1 MWVGEMRKYP
11 KIVKTKSGEITI
23 DKNTYEKDVY
33 IFANGEIKKRKKSL
47 AKEVYGTSHKIGP
60 AELKKLCK
68 GHPRKVF
75 IRTGQSGLLELTEEG
90 HQYLAEHRIEVQA
103 LPTPELI
110 QAFNKCEKH
119 KAALIHVNC

>member
-1 MWVGEMRKYP
+1 MYTHPQIIETSFG
-11 KIVKTKSGEITI
+11 KITV
-23 DKNTYEKDVY
+23 DRNTYDKDIY

-47 AKEVYGTSHKIGP
+47 AREVYGTSHKIGP
-60 AELKKLCK
+60 AELRKLCK

-75 IRTGQSGLLELTEEG
+75 IGTGQSGLLELTEEG
-90 HQYLAEHRIEVQA
+90 HQYLAQHGIEVQT

-110 QAFNKCEKH
+110 EPFNKCEKH

>member
-1 MWVGEMRKYP
+1 MGKQPQIIETSFGR
-11 KIVKTKSGEITI
+11 ITI

-68 GHPRKVF
+68 GRPRKVF
-75 IRTGQSGLLELTEEG
+75 IGTGQSGLLELADEG
-90 HQYLAEHRIEVQA
+90 HRYLVEHGIEVQT
-103 LPTPELI
+103 LSTPELI
-110 QAFNKCEKH
+110 EAFNKCKKH